1 MKKWMSLVGMAPVLL
16 LAVTTVSAHHSF
28 AAEYD
33 QSKPVTLKGTLKEVE
48 LTNPHGWIHMD
59 VKGPEAKVVS
69 WRIETGPTNTLIR
82 GGLRKADFI
91 PGAEIVVKGF
101 LAKNGTPTIN
111 GREITFADGRDFF
124 LGSSGNGAPEGAAE
138 STPGGSTREKGK

>member
-1 MKKWMSLVGMAPVLL
+1 MKKQLWAVGMALGLV
-16 LAVTTVSAHHSF
+16 ATVTPASAHHSF

-33 QSKPVTLKGTLKEVE
+33 QSKPVTLRGTLKEVE

-59 VKGPEAKVVS
+59 VKGPEAKVVN

-101 LAKNGTPTIN
+101 LAKNGTSTIN
-111 GREITFADGRDFF
+111 GREITCADGRDFF
-124 LGSSGNGAPEGAAE
+124 LGSSGAGAPEGAAE
-138 STPGGSTREKGK
+138 PKAGGKTKG

>member
-1 MKKWMSLVGMAPVLL
+1 MKKVLSLVGTGICLL
-16 LAVTTVSAHHSF
+16 VAATAWAHHSF

-33 QSKPVTLKGTLKEVE
+33 QTKPVTLRGTLKLVE

-59 VKGPEAKVVS
+59 VKGTDAKVVA
-69 WRIETGPTNTLIR
+69 WKIETGPTNTLVR
-82 GGLRKADFI
+82 GGLRKADFV

-124 LGSSGNGAPEGAAE
+124 LGSSAGAQGT
-138 STPGGSTREKGK
+138 TP

>member
-1 MKKWMSLVGMAPVLL
+1 MKKVLSLVVMGVGVLV
-16 LAVTTVSAHHSF
+16 AATAWAHHSF

-33 QSKPVTLKGTLKEVE
+33 QSKPVTLRGTLKEVE
-48 LTNPHGWIHMD
+48 LTNPHGWIHME
-59 VKGPEAKVVS
+59 VKGSDAKVVN

-82 GGLRKADFI
+82 GGLRKTDFV

-101 LAKNGTPTIN
+101 LAKNGTPTVN

-124 LGSSGNGAPEGAAE
+124 LGSSVGGAQEGA
-138 STPGGSTREKGK
+138 R

>member
-1 MKKWMSLVGMAPVLL
+1 MKKVLSLVGTGICLL
-16 LAVTTVSAHHSF
+16 VAATAWAHHSF

-33 QSKPVTLKGTLKEVE
+33 QTKPVTLHGTLKLVE

-59 VKGPEAKVVS
+59 VKGSDAKVVS
-69 WRIETGPTNTLIR
+69 WKIETGPTNTLIR
-82 GGLRKADFI
+82 GGLRKADFV
-91 PGAEIVVKGF
+91 PGEEIVVKGF

-124 LGSSGNGAPEGAAE
+124 LGSSAGAQ
-138 STPGGSTREKGK
+138 TTR

>member
-1 MKKWMSLVGMAPVLL
+1 MKKWLSLAGTGLCLL
-16 LAVTTVSAHHSF
+16 FAATAWAHHSF

-33 QSKPVTLKGTLKEVE
+33 QTKPVTLHGTLKLVE

-59 VKGPEAKVVS
+59 VKGPDTKVVS
-69 WRIETGPTNTLIR
+69 WKIETGPTNTLIR

-91 PGAEIVVKGF
+91 PGEEIVVKGF

-124 LGSSGNGAPEGAAE
+124 LGSSAGQQ
-138 STPGGSTREKGK
+138 TTR

>member
-1 MKKWMSLVGMAPVLL
+1 MKKVFSLVGLSLL
-16 LAVTTVSAHHSF
+16 VAATAWAHHSF

-33 QSKPVTLKGTLKEVE
+33 QSKPVTLRGKLKLVE

-59 VKGPEAKVVS
+59 VKGTDSKIVAWK
-69 WRIETGPTNTLIR
+69 IETGPTNTLIR
-82 GGLRKADFI
+82 GGLRKTDFVM
-91 PGAEIVVKGF
+91 GEEIIVKGF

-124 LGSSGNGAPEGAAE
+124 LGSSAG
-138 STPGGSTREKGK
+138 SQDKTP

>member
-1 MKKWMSLVGMAPVLL
+1 MKKVLSLAGVCLL
-16 LAVTTVSAHHSF
+16 VAATSWAHHSF

-33 QSKPVTLKGTLKEVE
+33 QSKPVTLRGTLKLVE

-59 VKGPEAKVVS
+59 VKGADSKVVA
-69 WRIETGPTNTLIR
+69 WKIETGPTNTLIR
-82 GGLRKADFI
+82 GGLRKTDFVM
-91 PGAEIVVKGF
+91 GEEIVVKGF

-124 LGSSGNGAPEGAAE
+124 LGSSA
-138 STPGGSTREKGK
+138 GSQEKTR

>member
-1 MKKWMSLVGMAPVLL
+1 MKNVLSLVGAGICLL
-16 LAVTTVSAHHSF
+16 LAGTAWAHHSF

-33 QSKPVTLKGTLKEVE
+33 QTKPVTLHGTLKLVE

-59 VKGPEAKVVS
+59 VKGSDNKVVA
-69 WRIETGPTNTLIR
+69 WKVETGPTNTLIR
-82 GGLRKADFI
+82 GGLRKSDFV

-124 LGSSGNGAPEGAAE
+124 LGSSAGQEA
-138 STPGGSTREKGK
+138 TR

>member
-1 MKKWMSLVGMAPVLL
+1 MKRVLSLVGTGICLL
-16 LAVTTVSAHHSF
+16 LAGTAWAHHSF

-33 QSKPVTLKGTLKEVE
+33 QTKPVTLHGTLKLVE

-59 VKGPEAKVVS
+59 VKGTDNKLVAWKV
-69 WRIETGPTNTLIR
+69 ETGPTNTLIR
-82 GGLRKADFI
+82 GGLRKSDFV
-91 PGAEIVVKGF
+91 PGADIVVKGF

-124 LGSSGNGAPEGAAE
+124 LGSSA
-138 STPGGSTREKGK
+138 GSETTR

>member
-1 MKKWMSLVGMAPVLL
+1 MKNVLSLVGTGICLL
-16 LAVTTVSAHHSF
+16 VAATAWAHHSF
-28 AAEYD
+28 TAEYD
-33 QSKPVTLKGTLKEVE
+33 QTKPVTLRGTLKLVE

-59 VKGPEAKVVS
+59 VKGPDAKVVA
-69 WRIETGPTNTLIR
+69 WKVETGPTNTLIR
-82 GGLRKADFI
+82 GGLRKADFV

-124 LGSSGNGAPEGAAE
+124 LGSSAG
-138 STPGGSTREKGK
+138 SQTTP

>member
-1 MKKWMSLVGMAPVLL
+1 MKKKLSVIGMALGLL
-16 LAVTTVSAHHSF
+16 LTVTTAWAHHSF

-33 QSKPVTLKGTLKEVE
+33 QSKPVTLRGTLKEVE

-59 VKGPEAKVVS
+59 VKGPEPKVVS
-69 WRIETGPTNTLIR
+69 WRVETGPTNTLIR

-91 PGAEIVVKGF
+91 PGSEIVVKGF
-101 LAKNGTPTIN
+101 LAKNGTATIN

-138 STPGGSTREKGK
+138 PKSGTGTGR